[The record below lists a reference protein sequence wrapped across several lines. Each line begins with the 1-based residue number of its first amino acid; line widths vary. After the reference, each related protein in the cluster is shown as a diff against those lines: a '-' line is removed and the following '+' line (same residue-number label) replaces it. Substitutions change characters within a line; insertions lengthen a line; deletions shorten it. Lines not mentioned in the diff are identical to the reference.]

1 MENQHFLGR
10 VGYRQKILPLPP
22 FIGTNVYLMGFGEIG
37 KMYGDPFP
45 APKLSGDG
53 TIGMVAQTA
62 IGPVFIGT
70 SAGDTGHYKWFFQL
84 GKVF

>member
-1 MENQHFLGR
+1 
-10 VGYRQKILPLPP
+10 
-22 FIGTNVYLMGFGEIG
+22 
-37 KMYGDPFP
+37 MYGDPFP

-53 TIGMVAQTA
+53 TIGMIAQTA